1 MNITRVAS
9 LGGVLA
15 VCLIAAAVA
24 AQNPPPAPT
33 QAPPAEQA
41 PAAQP
46 PAGGRRG
53 GAPPVPPITPSPSRV
68 LAPGAVVVKLAGDFI
83 FTEGPTTD
91 KAGNVYFVDQD
102 NNRIMKYDTAGV
114 LTTFMQPSGYANGMT
129 FDNQG
134 NLIAA
139 ADEKNEMWSI
149 DVATKKVT
157 VLFNTYEGKLLN
169 GPNDVWVHPTSGRI
183 YFSDPYY
190 QRRWWNRG
198 PRENPETVYVYSPA
212 DKSLKRLDEDLG
224 QANGIIGTPN
234 GRTLYVADIRNR
246 KTFAYDIAPDG
257 SLTNKRLF
265 CEFGSDGM
273 TVDSEGNVYLTTGRA
288 VQVFDKAGERI
299 ETITAPEVPA
309 NVVFGGTD
317 MQTLFMTAR
326 TGFYA
331 VKTRVKGV
339 GPQ

>member
-1 MNITRVAS
+1 MSTTRIVTTAL
-9 LGGVLA
+9 LGSLA
-15 VCLIAAAVA
+15 VAAVT
-24 AQNPPPAPT
+24 AQNPP
-33 QAPPAEQA
+33 APPPQ
-41 PAAQP
+41 PP
-46 PAGGRRG
+46 PAGQSPGGGRGG
-53 GAPPVPPITPSPSRV
+53 GAPAVAPLTPSPSRV
-68 LAPGAVVVKLAGDFI
+68 LAPGAVVEKLAGDFI

-102 NNRIMKYDTAGV
+102 NNRIMKYDTSGV

-157 VLFNTYEGKLLN
+157 VLFSTYEGKLLN
-169 GPNDVWVHPTSGRI
+169 GPNDVWVHPITGRI
-183 YFSDPYY
+183 YFTDPYY

-198 PRENPETVYVYSPA
+198 PRENLETVYVYSP
-212 DKSLKRLDEDLG
+212 DKRLVRLDDELG
-224 QANGIIGTPN
+224 QANGIIGTPD

-246 KTFAYDIAPDG
+246 QTFAYDIATDG
-257 SLTNKRLF
+257 RLTNKRLF

-273 TVDSEGNVYLTTGRA
+273 TLDSEGNVYLTTGRA
-288 VQVFDKAGERI
+288 VHVFDKAGERI
-299 ETITAPEVPA
+299 ETITPPEVPA
-309 NVVFGGTD
+309 NVVFGGKD

>member
-1 MNITRVAS
+1 MSNTH
-9 LGGVLA
+9 VLTA
-15 VCLIAAAVA
+15 LLVSGMAIGAVA
-24 AQNPPPAPT
+24 AQNPVTVPPQPT
-33 QAPPAEQA
+33 AGQTQS
-41 PAAQP
+41 
-46 PAGGRRG
+46 GGRRG
-53 GAPPVPPITPSPSRV
+53 GAPAVPPITPSPSRV
-68 LAPGAVVVKLAGDFI
+68 LAPGAVVEKLAGDFI

-157 VLFNTYEGKLLN
+157 VLFSKYQGKLLN
-169 GPNDVWVHPTSGRI
+169 GPNDVWVHPTTGRI
-183 YFSDPYY
+183 YFTDPYY

-198 PRENPETVYVYSPA
+198 PSENLETVYMYSPA
-212 DKSLKRLDEDLG
+212 DQSVERLDDQIG
-224 QANGIIGTPN
+224 QANGIIGTAD
-234 GRTLYVADIRNR
+234 GRTLYVADVRNR
-246 KTFAYDIAPDG
+246 QTFAYDIATDG
-257 SLTNKRLF
+257 RLTNKRLF

-273 TVDSEGNVYLTTGRA
+273 TIDSDANVYLTTGRA

-299 ETITAPEVPA
+299 ETITPPEVPA
-309 NVVFGGTD
+309 NVVFGGKD